1 MSGYGESRG
10 GVCLRRYFRERLKI
24 AEGGECIRV
33 GYSC

>member
-10 GVCLRRYFRERLKI
+10 EICLRRGRERLKI